1 MGTEATRDGA
11 EAHEFVASRPELNS
25 FDSPLGIVR
34 DIGVRRSLAC
44 PAEECW
50 VLNTDADSVVPPDW
64 ITAHLRLAE
73 QGAHTVAGDVRIDH
87 WDEES
92 IRERYRQ
99 VVRGSRERIYGANLG
114 LRGDVYLAVGGF
126 GPLSTGED
134 QHLWDR
140 VKLAGYQTVTTA
152 CAPVVT
158 SSRTR
163 GRARGGLAD
172 LLAGLR
178 DQQSA

>member
-1 MGTEATRDGA
+1 LT
-11 EAHEFVASRPELNS
+11 F
-25 FDSPLGIVR
+25 
-34 DIGVRRSLAC
+34 
-44 PAEECW
+44 PAGECW

-73 QGAHTVAGDVRIDH
+73 RGAHAVAGDVRIAGWDDH
-87 WDEES
+87 DEL
-92 IRERYRQ
+92 IRSRYRQ
-99 VVRGSRERIYGANLG
+99 LVGGSRERIYGANLG

-140 VKLAGYQTVTTA
+140 VKLVGYQTVTTA
-152 CAPVVT
+152 SARVVT